1 MQGGMPGR
9 KGRIRTFE
17 TENDVKDGKSPND
30 HISITGASSHFKK
43 SRRKVKKGIE
53 KVLTGG
59 AWDDIIA
66 KRSAGAE
73 ERTES

>member
-1 MQGGMPGR
+1 MANPRTITYQSLAR
-9 KGRIRTFE
+9 VRI
-17 TENDVKDGKSPND
+17 S
-30 HISITGASSHFKK
+30 KK
-43 SRRKVKKGIE
+43 VEEKVKKGIE